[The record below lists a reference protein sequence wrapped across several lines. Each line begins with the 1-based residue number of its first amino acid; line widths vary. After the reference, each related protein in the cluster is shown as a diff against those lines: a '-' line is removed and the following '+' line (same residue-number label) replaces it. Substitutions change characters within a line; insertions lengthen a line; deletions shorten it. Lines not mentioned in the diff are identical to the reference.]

1 MYTLTKFLSKTVKPL
16 TTAGL
21 AISGLACAG
30 IAWAADDVPSAVAA
44 VSAEEIVAPKK
55 ARGAAA
61 ILMEEVVTSA
71 RKKSAGEEVQDVPI
85 QISAFSGEQL
95 DALQMRNI
103 SDMSFSMP
111 NVTLDPVGTSIGT
124 ANFSIR
130 GMGTSSSIPS
140 TDPTVGVFVDGMHY
154 GISWGVIQDTFDLE
168 GMEVLRGPQGTLFGR
183 NVTGGAV
190 TMRTRRPSHEFS
202 LRAKT
207 SVTDD
212 NDQVYALSTTG
223 SLIED
228 VVAGKFAV
236 YYRNDGGYFDN
247 LAPGGSSKAGKSE
260 TFLVRPAITITPS
273 EDLDIT
279 FMYEYGQTQ
288 GDGGISQNQNAF
300 TNFNPNGQ
308 ALGDFEVNI
317 DNEGDTDGEWQSLVM
332 ETNYQV
338 GFGNGVITNILGYRD
353 FEQFS
358 SVDID
363 STAFNHF
370 NLNGRT
376 DQDQISNELRFAGTF
391 LDGGLDLTVG
401 HYYSKQNLTYVED
414 RTAGISFGVDFNPA
428 WTGPEDPDGGCAPT
442 DNACAGL
449 GEGVQAVYGGVQDS
463 TTWGL
468 FAQGD
473 LHLTDS
479 LILTLGVRYTEEE
492 KDVDIALGQFL
503 SIADGGTPYDGN
515 GVGTGQTFPGQPCS
529 VAEPKCTTFDF
540 TDNGSWNSWSPKVG
554 LQWFYN
560 ESSSAYFSWSKGH
573 RSGGYNLR
581 NTNPDFAPGPTEQE
595 TQNAWEVG
603 LKSEWMDGRV
613 TMNAAVFRNIY
624 DDVQRDTLDNQARQV
639 TLNAG
644 ELTIDGVELDMKALL
659 TDNLVVSLS
668 VGYLDGQYDNLVADL
683 TGDGVIDGADE
694 GLIPPRLARWS
705 VQAGFNYDIPLESD
719 GLVSLRGSYSHRT
732 PSPFNDD
739 NTGIVPSVDMVD
751 AGLAY
756 TTPGGQWTATLY
768 GKNLLDDQRPT
779 TIAPLVFG
787 FPFTYAPL
795 AKGRVLGLE
804 LQYQY

>member
-1 MYTLTKFLSKTVKPL
+1 MHTLVNFLSKTVKPL

-140 TDPTVGVFVDGMHY
+140 TDPTVGVFVDGMYY

-228 VVAGKFAV
+228 VVAGKLAV

-247 LAPGGSSKAGKSE
+247 IAPGGSSKAGKSE

-288 GDGGISQNQNAF
+288 GDGGMSQNQQSFA
-300 TNFNPNGQ
+300 PLSIPD
-308 ALGDFEVNI
+308 LGDFEVNLN
-317 DNEGDTDGEWQSLVM
+317 NEGDTDGEWQSLVM

-363 STAFNHF
+363 STQYDHF
-370 NLNGRT
+370 DLNGRT

-391 LDGGLDLTVG
+391 FDGGLDLTVG
-401 HYYSKQNLTYVED
+401 HYYFKQNLTYVED
-414 RTAGISFGVDFNPA
+414 RKAGVDL
-428 WTGPEDPDGGCAPT
+428 G
-442 DNACAGL
+442 AGAN
-449 GEGVQAVYGGVQDS
+449 GVGVQAVYGGTQDS
-463 TTWGL
+463 TIWGV
-468 FAQGD
+468 FSQGD
-473 LHLTDS
+473 IHLSDS
-479 LILTLGVRYTEEE
+479 VILTLGMRYTEEE
-492 KDVDIALGQFL
+492 KDVEVALGGFSSL
-503 SIADGGTPYDGN
+503 P
-515 GVGTGQTFPGQPCS
+515 FPITDQPCT
-529 VAEPKCTTFDF
+529 VAEPKCTDFDF
-540 TDNGSWNSWSPKVG
+540 IDEGAWSSWTPKVG

-560 ESSSAYFSWSKGH
+560 ESSSMYFSWSKGY

-581 NTNPDFAPGPTEQE
+581 NTNPDFPPGPTEQE
-595 TQNAWEVG
+595 QQNAWELG

-644 ELTIDGVELDMKALL
+644 QLTIDGAEVEIKALV

-668 VGYLDGQYDNLVADL
+668 AGYLDGQYDDLVADL
-683 TGDGVIDGADE
+683 TGDTVIDGADE

-705 VQAGFNYDIPLESD
+705 TQVGFNYDIPLESD

-756 TTPGGQWTATLY
+756 TTPDGQWTATLY

-779 TIAPLVFG
+779 TVAPLVFG

>member
-1 MYTLTKFLSKTVKPL
+1 MYTLTNFLSKTIKPL

-30 IAWAADDVPSAVAA
+30 IAWAADDVPTAVTA
-44 VSAEEIVAPKK
+44 VSAEEIAAPKK

-85 QISAFSGEQL
+85 QISAYSGEQL
-95 DALQMRNI
+95 DALQMRDLQ
-103 SDMSFSMP
+103 DMSFAMP
-111 NVTLDPVGTSIGT
+111 NVTLDPVGTSKGT

-140 TDPTVGVFVDGMHY
+140 TDPTVGVFVDGMYY

-228 VVAGKFAV
+228 VVAGKLAV

-247 LAPGGSSKAGKSE
+247 IAPGGSSKAGKSE

-288 GDGGISQNQNAF
+288 GDGGIPQNQNADIS
-300 TNFNPNGQ
+300 FNTGGQ
-308 ALGDFEVNI
+308 ALGDFEVNL
-317 DNEGDTDGEWQSLVM
+317 DNEGDTDSEWQSLVM

-338 GFGNGVITNILGYRD
+338 GFGDGVITNILGYRD

-363 STAFNHF
+363 SLPFNHF

-391 LDGGLDLTVG
+391 MDGGLDFTVG
-401 HYYSKQNLTYVED
+401 HFYYKQNLTYVED
-414 RTAGISFGVDFNPA
+414 RQFGIDLGFG
-428 WTGPEDPDGGCAPT
+428 G
-442 DNACAGL
+442 
-449 GEGVQAVYGGVQDS
+449 GEGLEAIYGGVQDS
-463 TTWGL
+463 TTWGI
-468 FAQGD
+468 FTQGD
-473 LHLTDS
+473 IHLTDS
-479 LILTLGVRYTEEE
+479 FIMTLGMRYTEEE
-492 KDVDIALGQFL
+492 KDVEVALGAFQA
-503 SIADGGTPYDGN
+503 IAANP
-515 GVGTGQTFPGQPCS
+515 VQPCS
-529 VAEPKCTTFDF
+529 VAEPRCDIIDF
-540 TDNGSWNSWSPKVG
+540 VDEGAWSSWSPKVG
-554 LQWFYN
+554 LQYFYN
-560 ESSSAYFSWSKGH
+560 ESSSVYFSWSKGY

-581 NTNPDFAPGPTEQE
+581 NTNPDFPPGPTEQE
-595 TQNAWEVG
+595 QQNAWEVG

-624 DDVQRDTLDNQARQV
+624 DDVQRDTLDNMARQV

-683 TGDGVIDGADE
+683 TGDTVIDGADE

-705 VQAGFNYDIPLESD
+705 AQAGFNYDIPLESD

-732 PSPFNDD
+732 SSPFNDD
-739 NTGIVPSVDMVD
+739 NTGITPSMDMVN

-756 TTPGGQWTATLY
+756 TTPDGQWTATLY

-779 TIAPLVFG
+779 TVAPLVAG
-787 FPFTYAPL
+787 GVPFTYAPL